1 MTSKKIA
8 DLMVQSEIIS
18 VEDKDLYEY
27 GLHQSFILLANI
39 FTTILVGWIFNMMI
53 ESIIFLLAFV
63 PLRSYAGGYHAK
75 TPLRCYVLSV
85 VMISITLLLIRMPV
99 RGLLSVVFITTTA
112 TGTILV
118 FAPVEDINKPLKQ
131 TEKKE
136 YKRRISF
143 ILATLLGLITL
154 FWSIEHQISISIMSA
169 LVVGAVMVLLGKLT
183 SISRQW
189 DRQI

>member
-1 MTSKKIA
+1 MTSKKIS

-27 GLHQSFILLANI
+27 GLNQSFILLANI

-85 VMISITLLLIRMPV
+85 IMISITLLLIRMPV
-99 RGLLSVVFITTTA
+99 WGLLSVVFITTTA
-112 TGTILV
+112 TGVILV

-136 YKRRISF
+136 YKRRINF
-143 ILATLLGLITL
+143 ILATLLGLVYL
-154 FWSIEHQISISIMSA
+154 FWSIEHQISICIMSA
-169 LVVGAVMVLLGKLT
+169 LVMGAVMVLLGKLT
-183 SISRQW
+183 SISRQYN
-189 DRQI
+189 R